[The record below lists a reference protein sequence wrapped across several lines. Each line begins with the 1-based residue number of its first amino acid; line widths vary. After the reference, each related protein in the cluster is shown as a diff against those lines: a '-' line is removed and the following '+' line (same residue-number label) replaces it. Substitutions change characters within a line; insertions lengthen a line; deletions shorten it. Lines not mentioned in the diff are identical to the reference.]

1 MLTDAIIAI
10 VIVYLIHKLILS
22 SPIVQYV
29 YSWMRYI
36 SNEYSPKRLMT
47 GVSLIL
53 SDKFLILV
61 NIKHKIGMPAAID
74 RKSVV

>member
-53 SDKFLILV
+53 SDKFLNSVGKTLPF
-61 NIKHKIGMPAAID
+61 HKLGMPAAM
-74 RKSVV
+74 V